1 MGEMHGFVCGYVY
14 CNLYVTIYIWHSFF
28 LKHSA
33 S

>member
-14 CNLYVTIYIWHSFF
+14 CNLYVTIYMAQFF